1 MTVYILTIHKEPN
14 YGAILQAYALYKKI
28 ESLGYTPKFIN
39 LKLDH
44 RRVKKNLVNRITML
58 LYRFSKG
65 YSRCYGI
72 ADKFINQHCPNQTK
86 DFYTFEELN
95 KQEWN
100 KDDIFIIGSDQVW
113 NPSITGRLKYAFTFS
128 FLGNNYKMYSYA
140 SSFGFIKEQIDRIDD
155 KMINAIRSFKKVSVR
170 EKFGVDFLA
179 QKGIQATEVID
190 PTLLLDNYNNLIDN
204 KTEKRKELL
213 LLTLSNKKKMNDFA
227 DSISQKTGL
236 KIRKHFGY
244 LQPQRSD
251 NMKFLTVEEWMKA
264 IASSELIITDS
275 FHATIFSILFKK
287 QFFVF
292 LSEPNKVYRIKSL
305 LEKLGIEGHI
315 ADPNTSIDLN
325 NVIEYNEVD
334 KKLENYR
341 HESVEFL
348 KSILDEG
355 SNL

>member
-1 MTVYILTIHKEPN
+1 
-14 YGAILQAYALYKKI
+14 
-28 ESLGYTPKFIN
+28 
-39 LKLDH
+39 
-44 RRVKKNLVNRITML
+44 ML

-72 ADKFINQHCPNQTK
+72 ADKFMNQHCPNQTK
-86 DFYTFEELN
+86 ALYTYEELN
-95 KQEWN
+95 KLEWN

-113 NPSITGRLKYAFTFS
+113 NPSITGRLKYTFTFS

-140 SSFGFIKEQIDRIDD
+140 SSFGFIKEQIDRIDN
-155 KMINAIRSFKKVSVR
+155 KMIDAIRSFKKVSVR
-170 EKFGVDFLA
+170 EKFGVEFLA

-190 PTLLLDNYNNLIDN
+190 PTLLLDNYNHLIDN
-204 KTEKRKELL
+204 KTERRNELL
-213 LLTLSNKKKMNDFA
+213 LLTLSNKKEMNDFA

-251 NMKFLTVEEWMKA
+251 NMKFLSVEEWMKA

-292 LSEPNKVYRIKSL
+292 LSEPNKVYRIKNL

-315 ADPNTSIDLN
+315 ADKNTDIELN
-325 NVIEYNEVD
+325 NIIQYDEVD

>member
-14 YGAILQAYALYKKI
+14 YGAILQAYALYKKV

-44 RRVKKNLVNRITML
+44 RRVKKSLMNRITMQ
-58 LYRFSKG
+58 LYRFAKG

-72 ADKFINQHCPNQTK
+72 D
-86 DFYTFEELN
+86 

-100 KDDIFIIGSDQVW
+100 KDDMFIIGSDQVW
-113 NPSITGRLKYAFTFS
+113 NPSITGHLKHAFTFS
-128 FLGNNYKMYSYA
+128 FLGSGYKMYSYA
-140 SSFGFIKEQIDRIDD
+140 PSFGFIKEQIDRIDD
-155 KMINAIRSFKKVSVR
+155 KMIDSIRSFKKVSVR

-204 KTEKRKELL
+204 KTEKREELL

-315 ADPNTSIDLN
+315 ADPNTSIDIN
-325 NVIEYNEVD
+325 NVIEYGEVE
-334 KKLENYR
+334 KKLEEYR